1 MTSKSVPVTS
11 SRRELLTAS
20 AALLAGG
27 LGGVAQV
34 HAQAITQAPLPR
46 RPEDV
51 HPYFSRTFNAGDIDA
66 AMRMYVQDAV
76 FVPKP
81 GSSVRGLD
89 AIRAAL
95 AEFMQLKLPIKTT
108 HKQALV
114 SGDVALLI
122 SEGHPVHVV
131 VHHGGR
137 HDLGNPGGFV
147 RATVDF
153 ALDHPEYGP
162 SLREWLIERIGT
174 TD

>member
-20 AALLAGG
+20 AAFLAGG

-122 SEGHPVHVV
+122 SDWIIEGKGPDGQPVKLTGTSSDVARRQADGTWLV
-131 VHHGGR
+131 LI
-137 HDLGNPGGFV
+137 DNPF
-147 RATVDF
+147 
-153 ALDHPEYGP
+153 
-162 SLREWLIERIGT
+162 GT
-174 TD
+174 A

>member
-20 AALLAGG
+20 AALLAGS

-122 SEGHPVHVV
+122 SDWIIEGKGPDGQPVKLTGTSSDVARRQADGTWLV
-131 VHHGGR
+131 LI
-137 HDLGNPGGFV
+137 DNPF
-147 RATVDF
+147 
-153 ALDHPEYGP
+153 
-162 SLREWLIERIGT
+162 GT
-174 TD
+174 A

>member
-1 MTSKSVPVTS
+1 MTTKSVPVTS

-20 AALLAGG
+20 AALLASG

-122 SEGHPVHVV
+122 SDWIIEGKGPDGQPVKLTGTASDVARRQADGTWLV
-131 VHHGGR
+131 LI
-137 HDLGNPGGFV
+137 DNPF
-147 RATVDF
+147 
-153 ALDHPEYGP
+153 
-162 SLREWLIERIGT
+162 GT
-174 TD
+174 A